1 MCPLLQ
7 KVLFSKKRWI
17 ITQNVCENNTYMKD
31 IYQPTNQPIWKQ
43 KHRIHFRSL
52 VVSFPMWRVLFWS
65 LATEKRLM
73 VKGRCVFW
81 DRFICFA
88 FFFHV
93 VKSSNYTCFSLST
106 FENFRFWLNMV
117 LFHLAEWFLAC
128 FSNKLQQGCR
138 KVSRGTNS
146 GPSPMDFHVLLLEIV
161 QIVVFFALVTVV
173 STVIICH

>member
-1 MCPLLQ
+1 
-7 KVLFSKKRWI
+7 
-17 ITQNVCENNTYMKD
+17 
-31 IYQPTNQPIWKQ
+31 
-43 KHRIHFRSL
+43 
-52 VVSFPMWRVLFWS
+52 
-65 LATEKRLM
+65 
-73 VKGRCVFW
+73 
-81 DRFICFA
+81 
-88 FFFHV
+88 
-93 VKSSNYTCFSLST
+93 
-106 FENFRFWLNMV
+106 MV